1 MTSLSARESVSA
13 VVEHLATAEAA
24 RLRATLIGMLGDFD
38 LAEEMLQEALTT
50 ALESWP
56 AQGIPDRPR
65 GWIVS
70 TARFKAVDH
79 LRRRSSWREKQQRL
93 IHEWPS
99 VQEPELGHLDDDHF
113 PDDRLRLLFT
123 CCHPALREEAR
134 IALTLRTLGGLT
146 TEEIARAFLVDTPTM
161 AQRIVRA
168 QRKIRD
174 AGIPFRI
181 PPRSEIG
188 QRLDGVL
195 AVVYLIFNEGH
206 SATAGDELV
215 RLELC
220 REALRLARLLVDLH
234 PCSASRGLLGLCLL
248 IDARRPARV
257 DAAGDLVLLDRQ
269 DRSLWSREAI
279 AEGIRFTELAMR
291 GDAPAHRY
299 ALEAAIAAVHAE
311 ATSSATTDWRQIR
324 ALYDVLAR
332 VQPSPVVALN
342 RAVAVG
348 MERGP
353 MAGLAVLD
361 ALQEHPEL
369 LRYHLFA
376 AARAEFLS
384 RSARIPEALA
394 AFRAA
399 RELTANQSER
409 RFLDRRIRQLES
421 A

>member
-1 MTSLSARESVSA
+1 M
-13 VVEHLATAEAA
+13 VEHLATAEAA
-24 RLRATLIGMLGDFD
+24 RLRATLIGMFGDFD
-38 LAEEMLQEALTT
+38 LAEDMLQEALTT

-65 GWIVS
+65 AWIVS
-70 TARFKAVDH
+70 TARFKAIDH
-79 LRRRSSWREKQQRL
+79 LRRRSAWREKQQRL
-93 IHEWPS
+93 IHEWPA
-99 VQEPELGHLDDDHF
+99 VQQPEIGQLDDDL

-134 IALTLRTLGGLT
+134 VALTLRTLGGLT

-220 REALRLARLLVDLH
+220 REALRLARLVVDLH

-257 DAAGDLVLLDRQ
+257 DAVGDLVLLEHQ

-279 AEGIRFTELAMR
+279 AEGVRLTELALR
-291 GDAPAHRY
+291 GDAPTHRY
-299 ALEAAIAAVHAE
+299 ALEAAIAAVHAD

-324 ALYDVLAR
+324 ALYDLLAR

-384 RSARIPEALA
+384 RSNRIPEALA

-409 RFLDRRIRQLES
+409 RFLDRRIRVLES
-421 A
+421 T

>member
-1 MTSLSARESVSA
+1 
-13 VVEHLATAEAA
+13 
-24 RLRATLIGMLGDFD
+24 
-38 LAEEMLQEALTT
+38 
-50 ALESWP
+50 
-56 AQGIPDRPR
+56 
-65 GWIVS
+65 
-70 TARFKAVDH
+70 
-79 LRRRSSWREKQQRL
+79 
-93 IHEWPS
+93 
-99 VQEPELGHLDDDHF
+99 
-113 PDDRLRLLFT
+113 
-123 CCHPALREEAR
+123 
-134 IALTLRTLGGLT
+134 
-146 TEEIARAFLVDTPTM
+146 LV
-161 AQRIVRA
+161 A
-168 QRKIRD
+168 
-174 AGIPFRI
+174 
-181 PPRSEIG
+181 
-188 QRLDGVL
+188 
-195 AVVYLIFNEGH
+195 
-206 SATAGDELV
+206 
-215 RLELC
+215 
-220 REALRLARLLVDLH
+220 DLH

-257 DAAGDLVLLDRQ
+257 DAVGDLVLLDHQ
-269 DRSLWSREAI
+269 DRRLWSKESI
-279 AEGIRFTELAMR
+279 AEGMRWTELALR

-311 ATSSATTDWRQIR
+311 AASSATTDWRQIR

-332 VQPSPVVALN
+332 VQPSSVVALN

-384 RSARIPEALA
+384 RSDRIPEALA